1 MGQILS
7 QPVVEKHSDEH
18 KDKYL
23 AYGISCM
30 QGWRINMEDAHATIL
45 NLYDLPLKKSLSSN
59 SEQDEDE
66 EDEEEEADSQDS
78 TTTNTT
84 KSHQQQNQKKT
95 FNKIMINR
103 ICNKI

>member
-30 QGWRINMEDAHATIL
+30 QDGGVYGRCSCYYFE
-45 NLYDLPLKKSLSSN
+45 
-59 SEQDEDE
+59 
-66 EDEEEEADSQDS
+66 
-78 TTTNTT
+78 
-84 KSHQQQNQKKT
+84 
-95 FNKIMINR
+95 FV
-103 ICNKI
+103 

>member
-66 EDEEEEADSQDS
+66 KMRKRRRIRKILLPPTPQNTS
-78 TTTNTT
+78 T
-84 KSHQQQNQKKT
+84 K
-95 FNKIMINR
+95 
-103 ICNKI
+103 